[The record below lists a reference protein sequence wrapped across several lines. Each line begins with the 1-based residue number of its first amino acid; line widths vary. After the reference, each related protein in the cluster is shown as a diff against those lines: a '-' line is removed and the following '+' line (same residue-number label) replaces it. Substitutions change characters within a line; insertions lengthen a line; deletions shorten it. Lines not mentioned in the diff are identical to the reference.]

1 MEPLALC
8 MIHGQ
13 VILKL
18 RCGSSASYFLGAF
31 LYLVSLAY
39 PVLYGVLIKHTD
51 NIIQIRSALLT
62 L

>member
-1 MEPLALC
+1 